1 MSICSLLAITS
12 VIPKNMCLNCFML
25 ESWPGASHS
34 SCIICCCWHTS
45 CRENHIISRQ
55 SQDVTRYRY
64 NATWRHLQCAT
75 LLKIC
80 KITLLCAFLTS
91 ATFSQNH
98 VSKNLLSPC
107 MFFFYIHVSML
118 PLEVH
123 KCWSTAKV
131 WS

>member
-1 MSICSLLAITS
+1 MSICSLLAVTS
-12 VIPKNMCLNCFML
+12 VIPKNMCLNCFLL

-64 NATWRHLQCAT
+64 M
-75 LLKIC
+75 LLEDIFSVQHYLKSV
-80 KITLLCAFLTS
+80 KLLYCVH
-91 ATFSQNH
+91 FSL
-98 VSKNLLSPC
+98 VPLSVRIMYPRIDWAPAC
-107 MFFFYIHVSML
+107 FFFYIHVSML